1 MPPTGTLRGSLSNGD
16 PFYRFQA
23 CTFQDGTVVALLFM
37 EVFDDGLRGQRKRPM
52 KKRVQKL
59 HLRRET
65 VQKLI
70 ADPNELQG
78 VAAGDNS
85 AGMICSRFMI
95 CTQSCGHVCP

>member
-1 MPPTGTLRGSLSNGD
+1 
-16 PFYRFQA
+16 
-23 CTFQDGTVVALLFM
+23 
-37 EVFDDGLRGQRKRPM
+37 M